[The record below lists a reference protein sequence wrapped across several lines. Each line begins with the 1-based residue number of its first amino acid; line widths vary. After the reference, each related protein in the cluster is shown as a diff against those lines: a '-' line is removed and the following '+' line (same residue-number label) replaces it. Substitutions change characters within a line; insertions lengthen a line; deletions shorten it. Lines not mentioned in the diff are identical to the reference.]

1 MVKKIHLNFRLSYLR
16 DSVIGSI
23 IDDPLTGQFNTVTL
37 AYLSL
42 PWTLT
47 LLGDLLE

>member
-23 IDDPLTGQFNTVTL
+23 IDDPLTGQFNTVDL
-37 AYLSL
+37 VIYLFHN
-42 PWTLT
+42 